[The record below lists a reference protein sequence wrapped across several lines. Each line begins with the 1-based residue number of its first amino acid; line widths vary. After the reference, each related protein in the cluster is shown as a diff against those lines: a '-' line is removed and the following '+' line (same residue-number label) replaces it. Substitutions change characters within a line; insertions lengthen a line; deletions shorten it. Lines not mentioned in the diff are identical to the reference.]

1 MNRFRQPARLQGM
14 IRPTIVVF
22 ALVSCA
28 WAQADGPREQSAGK
42 QIGSG
47 AASIGTGAAKG
58 AGEAAK
64 GAGKGALDLVTLHP
78 IGATASVGGGAVAAG
93 KDIGVGTVKGTGKIA
108 KGVGHGLRK
117 LF

>member
-1 MNRFRQPARLQGM
+1 M

-28 WAQADGPREQSAGK
+28 WAQTDGRPPKQSAGK
-42 QIGSG
+42 EIGSG

-58 AGEAAK
+58 AGDAAK

-78 IGATASVGGGAVAAG
+78 IGAAASVGGGAIAAG
-93 KDIGVGTVKGTGKIA
+93 KDVGVGTVKGTGKIA